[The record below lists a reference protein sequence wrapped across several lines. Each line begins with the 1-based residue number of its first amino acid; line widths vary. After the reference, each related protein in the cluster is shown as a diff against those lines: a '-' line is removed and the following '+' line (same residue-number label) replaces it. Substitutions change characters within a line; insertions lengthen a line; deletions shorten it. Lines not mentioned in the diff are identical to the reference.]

1 MWISPEDGS
10 GVPEASVPEV
20 AVQSASEIA
29 RAARLKDQI
38 TLAMVGGLPRGRPLK
53 PWEPLKLAPQHLN
66 WIFDRSA
73 GMRESEIAE
82 RYSVNPQWVCTV
94 LGHPDA
100 ESLMG
105 ELMSVGADRIA
116 DPMARIQAFS
126 HEMINTKLEIVR
138 DVNTEK
144 KLRNDIAGDFL
155 DRAGYGAQH
164 KTDTK
169 IEHSFKVPAAI
180 AARLVAGLDES
191 NRIADMDYSGFIAE
205 RTGGRTLQEGESAGL
220 ALTPSLGQA
229 EEFDGNAAPGYDA
242 LSAARRETD
251 AALADEKE
259 YRDEQRKAR
268 RMA

>member
-1 MWISPEDGS
+1 
-10 GVPEASVPEV
+10 
-20 AVQSASEIA
+20 
-29 RAARLKDQI
+29 
-38 TLAMVGGLPRGRPLK
+38 
-53 PWEPLKLAPQHLN
+53 
-66 WIFDRSA
+66 
-73 GMRESEIAE
+73 
-82 RYSVNPQWVCTV
+82 YSVNPQWVCTV

-126 HEMINTKLEIVR
+126 HEMI
-138 DVNTEK
+138 NTEK

-229 EEFDGNAAPGYDA
+229 EESDGNA
-242 LSAARRETD
+242 
-251 AALADEKE
+251 
-259 YRDEQRKAR
+259 
-268 RMA
+268 